1 MSELLCDSNARPP
14 PSLYAVRPP
23 SFALNVALLPARSLP
38 DTRWFV
44 PASLVHPAVGRVLL
58 PRDTTQE
65 GEGGTQQEPQKQP
78 QQQEVRIQCPYTAS
92 SCPLFNPTFSV
103 AEVLAAGSPAPP
115 PPASPPPKKQPA
127 PLAPHAHPS
136 LVDSM
141 RSACA
146 SMGGS
151 GVVEGEGAAGFA
163 YTDYSI
169 APSPETL
176 TRSLGSSTSGS
187 GRGSGSPLSLTS
199 SALFHPP
206 PPPLASTSYPPK
218 HSPSTHTPLPFNTP
232 SGFRLPSPETPF
244 SPLSALE
251 AAAFASGSGAYG
263 IPSPRSGFTPF
274 ASSSYGVPLSPYA
287 GASTSYR
294 PNLDSPVLLPPPPPL
309 PSSARTQPST
319 SRPIGLGFSSPPL
332 APSGL
337 PMPMPMPVAALGGL
351 EGLEGLEELASAA
364 AAAAAAAQAGGAGG
378 GEMGRPR
385 KRKRV
390 QSSGA
395 GGALEDEDEGE
406 EEGFAPVAGGSV
418 ASTSAAAAGASAPI
432 QPAGAEVAT
441 PFISKL
447 HHLLSNPSYA
457 DVIRWNTTGTSLLY
471 SHTSPR
477 LLEVL
482 KRFFRHTAISSLA
495 RQLNIYAF
503 RRLSTNEVL
512 EELREGEKASE
523 WTGFSHE
530 GFWRDQEGRERCKLE
545 RLKPKAVKK
554 KGEAGSG
561 AGGGAKKRK
570 KAAPAGG
577 RKAEVLKDEEDGDDE

>member
-1 MSELLCDSNARPP
+1 MQPQGTN
-14 PSLYAVRPP
+14 
-23 SFALNVALLPARSLP
+23 
-38 DTRWFV
+38 
-44 PASLVHPAVGRVLL
+44 
-58 PRDTTQE
+58 QE
-65 GEGGTQQEPQKQP
+65 GEGVAQQPQKQP

-103 AEVLAAGSPAPP
+103 AEALAAGSAAPP
-115 PPASPPPKKQPA
+115 SSPPKKQPTPLA
-127 PLAPHAHPS
+127 PLAPPTHPL
-136 LVDSM
+136 LVECM
-141 RSACA
+141 RSACGVGA
-146 SMGGS
+146 GGM
-151 GVVEGEGAAGFA
+151 EGEGAAGFA

-176 TRSLGSSTSGS
+176 MRSLGSSTSGS
-187 GRGSGSPLSLTS
+187 GRGSPPSLSGSAPCHL
-199 SALFHPP
+199 PP
-206 PPPLASTSYPPK
+206 PTYPSK
-218 HSPSTHTPLPFNTP
+218 HSPSTYTPLPFNTP

-251 AAAFASGSGAYG
+251 AAAFASGGAYNTY
-263 IPSPRSGFTPF
+263 PSPRPSL
-274 ASSSYGVPLSPYA
+274 ASCGTGSYGGPLLPYT
-287 GASTSYR
+287 GASTSTSYR
-294 PNLDSPVLLPPPPPL
+294 PSLDSSILLPPPPPPP
-309 PSSARTQPST
+309 PSTSRPHQPS
-319 SRPIGLGFSSPPL
+319 SRPIGLGFS
-332 APSGL
+332 APSLDASRL
-337 PMPMPMPVAALGGL
+337 PMPMPGAGL
-351 EGLEGLEELASAA
+351 EGLEGLEGLASAA
-364 AAAAAAAQAGGAGG
+364 AAAAAAQDGALRMGGLVS
-378 GEMGRPR
+378 GEMERPR

-395 GGALEDEDEGE
+395 GDAEAEAEDEE
-406 EEGFAPVAGGSV
+406 EQVGVDGFASASVGAAV
-418 ASTSAAAAGASAPI
+418 ASTWTSAAAGPSAPM
-432 QPAGAEVAT
+432 QLAGAEVAT

-523 WTGFSHE
+523 WTGFAHE
-530 GFWRDQEGRERCKLE
+530 GFWREGEGRERCMLE

-554 KGEAGSG
+554 KGDAAGG
-561 AGGGAKKRK
+561 GGGGAKKRRK
-570 KAAPAGG
+570 IAPAGG
-577 RKAEVLKDEEDGDDE
+577 RKAEVVKDEEGAGDGEE